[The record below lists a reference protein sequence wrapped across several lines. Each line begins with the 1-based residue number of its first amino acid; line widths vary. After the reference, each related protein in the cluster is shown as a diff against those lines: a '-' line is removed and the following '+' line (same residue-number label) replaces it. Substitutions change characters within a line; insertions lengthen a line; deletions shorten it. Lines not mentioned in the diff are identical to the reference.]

1 MRILILSLV
10 LVGLSSCTMKPETKD
25 TVVTPPTTPVV
36 ISAET
41 PTVQTGT
48 IEPTQLVEKVV
59 GSGSLTSLN
68 YILRDGSPDGKIL
81 ETTIESVAKSNNL
94 YLSGM
99 EYKPYQV
106 VIGSRTT
113 IVGFEKGL
121 LGMKKGEKKL
131 IQVSPE
137 EGYGTTPQPQE
148 IAKSKIAPVM
158 TMTQPMSAFADTI
171 TETVNKSELNEE
183 LKQSQ
188 VGKTI
193 TGQDGSVAKVVA
205 VTENDITFEIENK
218 SNPFYKKQI
227 APGMVAEDD
236 SVAFK
241 IVSIENDQ
249 VNLEITNKMSPFLN
263 KKFAVGESVS
273 FPQGGK
279 ITITGITDEVVS
291 FNEEH
296 PMMGKTLYFDVEIL
310 DIQ

>member
-10 LVGLSSCTMKPETKD
+10 LVGLSSCTMKPENKE
-25 TVVTPPTTPVV
+25 TVVVPPVV

-41 PTVQTGT
+41 PAVQTWT
-48 IEPTQLVEKVV
+48 VEPTQLVEKVV

-68 YILRDGSPDGKIL
+68 YTLRDGSPDGKIL
-81 ETTIESVAKSNNL
+81 ETTLESVAKMNNL

-99 EYKPYQV
+99 EYKPYEV
-106 VIGSRTT
+106 LIWSKRT

-121 LGMKKGEKKL
+121 LGMKKGEKKM

-137 EGYGTTPQPQE
+137 EGYWTTPQPQE

-158 TMTQPMSAFADTI
+158 TMTQPMSAFGDTI
-171 TETVNKSELNEE
+171 IQKMNKSELNDE
-183 LKQSQ
+183 LKQSE

-193 TGQDGSVAKVVA
+193 TGQDGSVAKVIA

-227 APGMVAEDD
+227 APWMVVEDD

-263 KKFAVGESVS
+263 KKFAVGESIT
-273 FPQGGK
+273 FPQWGK

-296 PMMGKTLYFDVEIL
+296 PMMGKTLFFDVEIL